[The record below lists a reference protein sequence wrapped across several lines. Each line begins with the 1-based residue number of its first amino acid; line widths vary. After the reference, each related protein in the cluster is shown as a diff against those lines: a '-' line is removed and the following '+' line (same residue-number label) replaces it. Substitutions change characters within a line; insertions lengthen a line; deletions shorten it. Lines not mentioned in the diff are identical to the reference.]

1 MVGEQVEPKIC
12 SIDEAL
18 NISRNLALDL
28 VEISPN
34 VDPPVCKV
42 IDYKKF
48 IYDQKKKLKT
58 IQSKAQK
65 VVIKEL
71 RFGPNTGEHD
81 FEFKLKHAKNFLKD
95 GAKVKAFVF
104 FRGRTIVFKEQGQ
117 ILLLR
122 LAQALE
128 DVGVVEE
135 MPKLDG
141 KKMIMIIAPK
151 KKKIKKKKMPKM
163 KTKAGAKKRFKLTGS
178 GKLKRKQAFKSHI
191 LTKKETKQKHNL
203 TKTEYVSKA
212 DTKSIKLQLGI

>member
-1 MVGEQVEPKIC
+1 MVGDEVEPNIYPL
-12 SIDEAL
+12 DEAL
-18 NISRNLALDL
+18 KIARDLSLDL

-34 VDPPVCKV
+34 AEPPVCKV

-48 IYDQKKKLKT
+48 IYDQKKKLRT
-58 IQSKAQK
+58 IKSKAQK

-81 FEFKLKHAKNFLKD
+81 FEFKLKHARSFLAD

-104 FRGRTIVFKEQGQ
+104 FRGRSIIFKDQGQ
-117 ILLLR
+117 ILLLK

-151 KKKIKKKKMPKM
+151 KKK
-163 KTKAGAKKRFKLTGS
+163 
-178 GKLKRKQAFKSHI
+178 
-191 LTKKETKQKHNL
+191 
-203 TKTEYVSKA
+203 
-212 DTKSIKLQLGI
+212 

>member
-1 MVGEQVEPKIC
+1 MKI
-12 SIDEAL
+12 ANGL
-18 NISRNLALDL
+18 GLDL

-48 IYDQKKKLKT
+48 IYDQKKRQKAIK
-58 IQSKAQK
+58 SKAQK

-81 FEFKLKHAKNFLKD
+81 FDFKLKHAKSFLED

-104 FRGRTIVFKEQGQ
+104 FRGRSIVFKDQGQ
-117 ILLLR
+117 ILLLK

-128 DVGVVEE
+128 DIGVVEN
-135 MPKLDG
+135 MPKLEG

-151 KKKIKKKKMPKM
+151 KKK
-163 KTKAGAKKRFKLTGS
+163 
-178 GKLKRKQAFKSHI
+178 
-191 LTKKETKQKHNL
+191 
-203 TKTEYVSKA
+203 
-212 DTKSIKLQLGI
+212 

>member
-1 MVGEQVEPKIC
+1 MVGEGVEPKIC
-12 SIDEAL
+12 SIDDAMKIA
-18 NISRNLALDL
+18 NNLGLDL

-48 IYDQKKKLKT
+48 IYDQKKKQKA
-58 IQSKAQK
+58 IKSKAQK

-81 FEFKLKHAKNFLKD
+81 FDFKLKHAKSFLED

-104 FRGRTIVFKEQGQ
+104 FRGRSIVFKDQGQ
-117 ILLLR
+117 ILLLK

-128 DVGVVEE
+128 DIGVVEN
-135 MPKLDG
+135 MPKLEG

-151 KKKIKKKKMPKM
+151 KK
-163 KTKAGAKKRFKLTGS
+163 
-178 GKLKRKQAFKSHI
+178 Q
-191 LTKKETKQKHNL
+191 
-203 TKTEYVSKA
+203 
-212 DTKSIKLQLGI
+212 

>member
-1 MVGEQVEPKIC
+1 MVGKDVESKIC
-12 SIDEAL
+12 SIDEAI
-18 NISRNLALDL
+18 NIAKELGLDL

-34 VDPPVCKV
+34 IDPPVCKV

-81 FEFKLKHAKNFLKD
+81 FEFKLKHAKSFLQD
-95 GAKVKAFVF
+95 GAKVRAFVF
-104 FRGRTIVFKEQGQ
+104 FRGRTIIFKEQGQ

-128 DVGVVEE
+128 EVGVVEE

-151 KKKIKKKKMPKM
+151 KKK
-163 KTKAGAKKRFKLTGS
+163 
-178 GKLKRKQAFKSHI
+178 
-191 LTKKETKQKHNL
+191 
-203 TKTEYVSKA
+203 
-212 DTKSIKLQLGI
+212 

>member
-1 MVGEQVEPKIC
+1 MVGDEVEPNIYP
-12 SIDEAL
+12 IDEAL
-18 NISRNLALDL
+18 KIARDLSLDL

-34 VDPPVCKV
+34 AEPPVCKV

-48 IYDQKKKLKT
+48 IYDQKKKLRT
-58 IQSKAQK
+58 IKSKAQK

-81 FEFKLKHAKNFLKD
+81 FEFKLKHARSFLAD

-104 FRGRTIVFKEQGQ
+104 FRGRSIIFKDQGQ
-117 ILLLR
+117 ILLLK

-151 KKKIKKKKMPKM
+151 KKK
-163 KTKAGAKKRFKLTGS
+163 
-178 GKLKRKQAFKSHI
+178 
-191 LTKKETKQKHNL
+191 
-203 TKTEYVSKA
+203 
-212 DTKSIKLQLGI
+212 